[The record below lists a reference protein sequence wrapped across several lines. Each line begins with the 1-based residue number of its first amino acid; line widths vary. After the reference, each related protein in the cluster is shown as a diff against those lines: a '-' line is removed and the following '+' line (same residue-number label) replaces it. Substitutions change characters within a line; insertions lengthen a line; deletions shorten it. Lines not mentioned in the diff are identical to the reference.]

1 MFLGATFLI
10 YFMVFAMPGDPIAA
24 LFGDRP
30 PAPGV
35 IEQIREQYHL
45 DEPFIVQYFY
55 YLAGIFQGDFGV
67 TYSGQSVND
76 VLARTFPVTI
86 RLALLAIF
94 FEMVAGIFVGL
105 VCGLRKGGIF
115 DATGL
120 GVSLVLISLPIFVIG
135 FVAQYFLAIQL
146 GWFSPTVGAGAPLE
160 DLILPALVLASI
172 SFAQIVR
179 LTRASVIDTASLDF
193 VRTAYSKG
201 LTRRRIVPVHVLRN
215 SLIPV
220 ITYLGTDFGTLL
232 VGATVTE
239 GIFNVPGV
247 GDTLFQAILRGEGP
261 TDRVLRHRH
270 GALYLIVNL
279 LIDLSTP
286 CSTRGSAMP
295 DIDTTTSKPRPEH
308 FVAPLEETPLDAID
322 AIKAEGKPSNLWIDA
337 WHDLRQRPMFW
348 ISLGDHPHHR
358 VHRPVPRPVH
368 ARAAERELPAR
379 QQQRRARPRG
389 TRSGS
394 PARAATSGRAS
405 CTARR
410 RRSPSASS

>member
-1 MFLGATFLI
+1 VLLGATFLI

-24 LFGDRP
+24 LYGDRP

-45 DEPFIVQYFY
+45 NDPFIVQYFY

-105 VCGLRKGGIF
+105 VSGLRKGGIF

-179 LTRASVIDTASLDF
+179 LTRSSVIETASLDF

-201 LTRRRIVPVHVLRN
+201 LTRRRIVPVHILRN

-247 GDTLFQAILRGEGP
+247 GRTLFQAILRGEGP
-261 TDRVLRHRH
+261 TIVSFVTVMVL
-270 GALYLIVNL
+270 LYLIVNL
-279 LIDLSTP
+279 VIDLLY
-286 CSTRGSAMP
+286 AVL
-295 DIDTTTSKPRPEH
+295 DPRIRY
-308 FVAPLEETPLDAID
+308 A
-322 AIKAEGKPSNLWIDA
+322 
-337 WHDLRQRPMFW
+337 
-348 ISLGDHPHHR
+348 
-358 VHRPVPRPVH
+358 
-368 ARAAERELPAR
+368 
-379 QQQRRARPRG
+379 
-389 TRSGS
+389 
-394 PARAATSGRAS
+394 
-405 CTARR
+405 
-410 RRSPSASS
+410 